1 MRYKHANKGDC
12 QMAADYFSTYVRFFY
27 CWIDGCPN
35 NFCFTSGLLVFM
47 RGYAK
52 HPCTR
57 LGCIHGFAV
66 RPVRP

>member
-47 RGYAK
+47 RGYAE

-57 LGCIHGFAV
+57 
-66 RPVRP
+66 